1 MLGEYLTAL
10 LVAVFGYVYPV
21 YLTFKVRVAP
31 RPSFRAA
38 FLASLVT
45 PQARSPR
52 LFPRNVASEA
62 RALLV
67 PPLAHALWFFSPSP
81 LYA

>member
-38 FLASLVT
+38 SFLASLVT
-45 PQARSPR
+45 PQARSPIW
-52 LFPRNVASEA
+52 A
-62 RALLV
+62 
-67 PPLAHALWFFSPSP
+67 PLAPRISAAPAP
-81 LYA
+81 

>member
-38 FLASLVT
+38 ASVRH
-45 PQARSPR
+45 ARIR
-52 LFPRNVASEA
+52 LGLQPEPAMEI
-62 RALLV
+62 LLK
-67 PPLAHALWFFSPSP
+67 
-81 LYA
+81 

>member
-38 FLASLVT
+38 SFLASLVT

-52 LFPRNVASEA
+52 LFPPKRRVRSASAA
-62 RALLV
+62 RAER
-67 PPLAHALWFFSPSP
+67 
-81 LYA
+81 